1 MPRCPTMLRILCLVS
16 CALLIPS
23 RADPGA
29 LMKLGMEFMNKA
41 VKDAMDESQILE
53 KMAAMANQQGSGVK
67 PIKGMTGMKVK
78 DVRPPIITL
87 DFLPEVGIFQCV
99 STQITITGKSFIGG
113 TMEITVV
120 VNITANNRLSQDEAT
135 GLPTFHS
142 EGCQIILVS
151 VKTNLPSNMLPK
163 VVNKFLDSTL
173 QKVLPGLMC
182 PAIDTVLEF
191 VNQKWTHLMD
201 PRPVGE
207 AGSIKYVLSGTPTT
221 TAKYIEVDF
230 NPVVQREDGDT
241 IDLPEDGAAITI
253 LEDYPDGSSQLVLS
267 ATFVAAEFTLLQ
279 KSFDVDI
286 KGKTIGK
293 LPPHTTKT
301 VARFVPRVGKAYR
314 KPVPLMTQI
323 RINKPPKVIMK
334 PDKSELHLHGTIEM
348 FAVSPK
354 SGPSSMFVLET
365 HFILDIQYSLSE
377 DKVNMV
383 TSMDKLLDLSVA
395 SSSIGSFK
403 VKKLKKFLTSLLQEA
418 YVPIIN
424 GALEVGF
431 PLPAFLDMKYGQ
443 SELAIK
449 ENALVVDLRKP

>member
-1 MPRCPTMLRILCLVS
+1 MLRILCLVS
-16 CALLIPS
+16 CVLLMPS

-29 LMKLGMEFMNKA
+29 LLKLGMDFMNKA

-53 KMAAMANQQGSGVK
+53 KMAAMASQKQAGVK

-78 DVRPPIITL
+78 EVTPPIITL
-87 DFLPEVGIFQCV
+87 EFLPGVGIFQCV
-99 STQITITGKSFIGG
+99 STRITITGKSFIGG

-120 VNITANNRLSQDEAT
+120 VNITASNRLQQDEAT
-135 GLPTFHS
+135 GLPVFHS

-173 QKVLPGLMC
+173 QKILPGMMC
-182 PAIDTVLEF
+182 PAIDTVLEY
-191 VNQKWTHLMD
+191 VNHKWTNLTEPM
-201 PRPVGE
+201 PLGE
-207 AGSIKYVLSGTPTT
+207 AGSIKYILTGGPTT
-221 TAKYIEVDF
+221 TASYIEVDF
-230 NPVVQREDGDT
+230 SPVVQREEGDT
-241 IDLPEDGAAITI
+241 IDLPEDGAAVTV
-253 LEDYPDGSSQLVLS
+253 LGDYPDGSSQLVLS
-267 ATFVAAEFTLLQ
+267 AALFTAELTLLR

-301 VARFVPRVGKAYR
+301 LARLVPRVRKAYR

-323 RINKPPKVIMK
+323 RISKPPKVIMK
-334 PDKSELHLHGTIEM
+334 AGKSQLHLHGTIEM
-348 FAVSPK
+348 FAVHPK

-365 HFILDIQYSLSE
+365 HFSLDIQYSLSE
-377 DKVNMV
+377 DKVHMV

-403 VKKLKKFLTSLLQEA
+403 EKKLKEFLTSLLQEA
-418 YVPIIN
+418 YVPLIN

-431 PLPAFLDMKYGQ
+431 PLPDFLGTKYGQ
-443 SELAIK
+443 SELAIV
-449 ENALVVDLRKP
+449 ENTLVVDLRTS